1 MIFDFLKKKKYS
13 HFFVYKWGIL
23 AGIVEA
29 LLILFSAFTLI
40 NLDNLFINNPEGL
53 LIFTTFYS
61 AIAIIFT
68 FFIVFGM
75 PLYLLFKKK
84 MISTALLVL
93 LMTIATLFVF
103 FTIFFLLILI

>member
-29 LLILFSAFTLI
+29 MLILFSAFVVT
-40 NLDNLFINNPEGL
+40 NLHDLFDSNLEAL
-53 LIFTTFYS
+53 VIFSTFYFI
-61 AIAIIFT
+61 IAVIFT
-68 FFIVFGM
+68 FLIVFGM
-75 PLYLLFKKK
+75 PLHLVFRKK

-93 LMTIATLFVF
+93 LMTVTTLFVF
-103 FTIFFLLILI
+103 FTILLLMLVK

>member
-1 MIFDFLKKKKYS
+1 MFKFLKKKKYS

-40 NLDNLFINNPEGL
+40 NLGNLFVNNPEGL
-53 LIFTTFYS
+53 LIFSTFYS

>member
-29 LLILFSAFTLI
+29 LLILFSAFVMT
-40 NLDNLFINNPEGL
+40 NLKDLFGSNLEAL
-53 LIFTTFYS
+53 AIFNTFYFIIS
-61 AIAIIFT
+61 VIFT

-75 PLYLLFKKK
+75 PLYLVFKKK
-84 MISTALLVL
+84 MVSTALLVL
-93 LMTIATLFVF
+93 LMSITTLFVL
-103 FTIFFLLILI
+103 FTILLLLII